1 MTASWSPRSPKP
13 KAVLTPS
20 QLRVL
25 SCIAMDYTDY
35 EIQAKLR
42 ISQTTL
48 SRYIAVA
55 REATSSDTRTGAVMF
70 ALRQKLIKLPGYT
83 LIKDEHFN
91 EGDAA

>member
-1 MTASWSPRSPKP
+1 MTASWSPRNPRP

-25 SCIAMDYTDY
+25 SCIALGYTDD
-35 EIQAKLR
+35 EIQMKLR

-48 SRYIAVA
+48 SRYIAIA
-55 REATSSDTRTGAVMF
+55 REATNAETRTGAVMF
-70 ALRQKLIKLPGYT
+70 AMRLGMIKLPGYT
-83 LIKDEHFN
+83 LMRDDLR